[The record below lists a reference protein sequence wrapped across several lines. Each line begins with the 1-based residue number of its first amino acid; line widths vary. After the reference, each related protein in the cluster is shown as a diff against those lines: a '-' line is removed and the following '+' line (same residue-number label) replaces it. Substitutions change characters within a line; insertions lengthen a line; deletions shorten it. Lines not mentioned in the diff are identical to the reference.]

1 MTDSY
6 YELQHGYYFEDIS
19 VGMEAVVAKTITEA
33 DILLF
38 AGVSGDTNPIHL
50 NHEFAEQSRF
60 KQRIAHGMLTTSL
73 WSTAL
78 GTKLPGPGC
87 IYMSQDT
94 NFLRPVFIGDTVT
107 AKLTII
113 EVIEDK
119 QRVVISTEAFVNG
132 KLVATGQAKAWV
144 PRREAN

>member
-1 MTDSY
+1 MTKSVN
-6 YELQHGYYFEDIS
+6 ELQHGYYFEDIS

-33 DILLF
+33 DILMF

-50 NHEFAEQSRF
+50 NDEFAEESRF
-60 KQRIAHGMLTTSL
+60 KKRIAHGMLTASL

-87 IYMSQDT
+87 LYMGQDI

-107 AKLTII
+107 AKLTVTEIF
-113 EVIEDK
+113 EDK
-119 QRVVISTEAFVNG
+119 QRVYLNAEAHVKG
-132 KLVATGQAKAWV
+132 KLVANGQARTWV
-144 PRREAN
+144 PRRDDA